1 MFSQLQ
7 TVPTI
12 GIDAEFPEKLQC
24 LWQPKRTKVFWGGRG
39 GGRSWGVARWLLIMG
54 RERAV
59 RVLCCRELQNS
70 ITESVHKLLS
80 DQIEALGFANFYEIQ
95 ANRVIGKNGTTF
107 SFEGI
112 KNNTSK
118 IKSYEGIDYCWVEEA
133 NKVSKASW
141 GTLIPTIR
149 KPGSEIIMTFNPEL
163 ETDYTYKRFVLEADP
178 DTSFVVKMTWRDNP
192 WFPDVLKA
200 EMELE
205 RKRDYDSY
213 LNIWE
218 GHCLQMLE
226 GAVYAKQLRR
236 VTQENRICDVP
247 YEHET
252 SVDTFWD
259 IGRADYTTIWFVQQV
274 AMQYRVLGYF
284 EDHLQDDISYYLKEC
299 QRRGYVYGTM
309 WLPHDAKA
317 KRLGTKR
324 SIEEQIRGAGYR
336 VSIVPKL
343 SVTDG
348 INAARIVFPRCWFD
362 EDGCVDGL
370 AQLRHYRYR
379 IVDGQLS
386 NEPMHN
392 DGADAFR
399 YFAVA
404 SGLGKRGSSAGVVER
419 LASAGAKAAEIAS
432 KLTGGYGATGTGW
445 MR

>member
-1 MFSQLQ
+1 MYKPFAL
-7 TVPTI
+7 
-12 GIDAEFPEKLQC
+12 DAEFPEKLQC
-24 LWQPKRTKVFWGGRG
+24 LFQPKRTKVFWGGRG
-39 GGRSWGVARWLLIMG
+39 AGRSWGVARWLLLMAT
-54 RERAV
+54 ERTI

-80 DQIEALGFANFYEIQ
+80 DQIEALGLAPFYEIQ
-95 ANRVIGKNGTTF
+95 ANKIIGKNGTTF

-133 NKVSKASW
+133 NKVSRASW

-149 KPGSEIIMTFNPEL
+149 KPNSEIIMTFNPEL
-163 ETDYTYKRFVLEADP
+163 ETDYTYQRFVLNADA

-192 WFPDVLKA
+192 WFPEVLKK

-205 RKRDYDSY
+205 KKRDYDAY
-213 LNIWE
+213 LNVWE

-236 VTQENRICDVP
+236 ATVENRICDVP
-247 YEHET
+247 YEKET
-252 SVDTFWD
+252 PVDTYWD
-259 IGRADYTTIWFVQQV
+259 VGRADYTTIWFVQQV
-274 AMQYRVLGYF
+274 AMQYRILAYY
-284 EDHLQDDISYYLKEC
+284 EDHLQDDVSYYLREC
-299 QRRGYVYGTM
+299 QTRGYVYGTM

-324 SIEEQIRGAGYR
+324 SIEEQVRAAGYR
-336 VSIVPKL
+336 VGIVPKL
-343 SVTDG
+343 SLTDG

-362 EDGCVDGL
+362 KEETADGIAGL
-370 AQLRHYRYR
+370 RRYRYR

-386 NEPMHN
+386 KEPMHN
-392 DGADAFR
+392 DTADSFR

-404 SGLGKRGSSAGVVER
+404 SGTGKTGTTSGIAGKLAAARSRAAEVAQRLTGTYGGSAGQ
-419 LASAGAKAAEIAS
+419 
-432 KLTGGYGATGTGW
+432 GW
-445 MR
+445 MK